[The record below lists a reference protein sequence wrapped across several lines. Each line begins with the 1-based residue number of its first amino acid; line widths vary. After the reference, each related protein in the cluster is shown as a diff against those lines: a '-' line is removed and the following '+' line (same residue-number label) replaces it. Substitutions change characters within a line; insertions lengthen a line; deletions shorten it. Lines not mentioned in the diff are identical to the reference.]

1 MTQVIAF
8 STIRLEQTETEN
20 QKYWNENKKKQRVYK
35 PFCAVAMWW
44 FNSGVDGV
52 FGGGGSFSVKP
63 GWGWGAQRGPV
74 AVLAHRA
81 QQHFC

>member
-1 MTQVIAF
+1 MKT
-8 STIRLEQTETEN
+8 
-20 QKYWNENKKKQRVYK
+20 KKNRVYK

-63 GWGWGAQRGPV
+63 G
-74 AVLAHRA
+74 
-81 QQHFC
+81 